1 MCQRKL
7 YPARYKFSRS
17 LRKKLYVWFFSCAKR
32 NHMKVTQIWVGKT
45 SESYFEAAISEY
57 TKRLGRYVPFQI
69 ISLPDLKTG
78 AKMDIET
85 QKQREGAQILA
96 ALRPTDDLVL
106 WDEGGEQFTSPGLA
120 NWLSSKMVSGVR
132 NLVFCIG
139 GPYGFSSDVYSR
151 AGTKLSLSRLT
162 FSHQMVRIIALEQ
175 LYRAMTILKGEPYH
189 HA

>member
-1 MCQRKL
+1 
-7 YPARYKFSRS
+7 
-17 LRKKLYVWFFSCAKR
+17 
-32 NHMKVTQIWVGKT
+32 MKVTLIWVGKR
-45 SESYFEAAISEY
+45 SESYFEEAISEY
-57 TKRLGRYVPFQI
+57 AKRLGRYLPFQV
-69 ISLPDLKTG
+69 ISIPDLKGG

-96 ALRPTDDLVL
+96 ALRPADDLVL
-106 WDEGGEQFTSPGLA
+106 WDEGGEAFTSAGLA
-120 NWLSSKMVSGVR
+120 DWLSSKMVSGTR

-139 GPYGFSSDVYSR
+139 GPYGFSSDVYRR

-162 FSHQMVRIIALEQ
+162 FSHQMVRVIALEQ